1 MAGYHFTLPL
11 AAGELAG
18 ACVLAALL
26 RAALTLHQLRALP
39 EARREA
45 RTDPLTD
52 LANRRHLHERCAH
65 LLARP
70 EAAPVT
76 VLMIDLNGFKK
87 VNDRHGHR
95 VGDALLV
102 QVATRLAAVLRR
114 DDLLGRLG
122 GDEFA
127 ALLPTTTTHQAHRIA
142 RRMHAVLA
150 EPITV
155 DAHTYSIGASI
166 GISSI
171 NHPAARPPRCSITP
185 TSRCTT
191 RKPAAPAPRSPT
203 AWTTPPTSTT
213 STTSTTSPTL
223 PPATPRRPGPP
234 PARQLDHQKLGRG
247 RSRAGEA
254 VCRQLDAKLVQ
265 PIQRNETLRTGADNG
280 RSESQVLPPRQ
291 PGTTARVFPTGCPS
305 SAAAPQTRRRT
316 WPRRRL
322 PHRSGRSPPLGA
334 RFPEGRVTAR
344 CDRAAAE

>member
-1 MAGYHFTLPL
+1 MSTQAITDLAHPVAYPLVDLTLLIVLATVGGVTRLRVELRLALLALGLGITPSHRPRLPSARPGRPLRPRRSGRPRLAAGPRSPRRRGLPRRHHPAPRHRLPVEPTEHAATTPPTVAGLAALTVLMAGYHVALPL
-11 AAGELAG
+11 AASELAG

-127 ALLPTTTTHQAHRIA
+127 ALLPTTTTNQAHRIA
-142 RRMHAVLA
+142 QRMHAALA

-155 DAHTYSIGASI
+155 DAHTPRAS
-166 GISSI
+166 
-171 NHPAARPPRCSITP
+171 
-185 TSRCTT
+185 
-191 RKPAAPAPRSPT
+191 
-203 AWTTPPTSTT
+203 
-213 STTSTTSPTL
+213 
-223 PPATPRRPGPP
+223 
-234 PARQLDHQKLGRG
+234 
-247 RSRAGEA
+247 
-254 VCRQLDAKLVQ
+254 
-265 PIQRNETLRTGADNG
+265 RTGDPLGSFSEKVRA
-280 RSESQVLPPRQ
+280 RASESTEVLPGVQR
-291 PGTTARVFPTGCPS
+291 
-305 SAAAPQTRRRT
+305 
-316 WPRRRL
+316 
-322 PHRSGRSPPLGA
+322 
-334 RFPEGRVTAR
+334 
-344 CDRAAAE
+344 